1 MFIVRTSSYYSF
13 YLAQQPN
20 AGQARLF
27 ATVSGSHT
35 RTQPQSVGLLSTGE
49 RCDAEPCTCQ
59 HTTLTTCP
67 RQDSNPQTQQAIGGR
82 SSPQIARSL
91 DFKNICFGKCLLLVC
106 VCVCVCYMSK
116 SWKFTSCQILSLCVT
131 SRRGIQI
138 KIGIKSVSHKCTLP
152 SYYATC
158 SGCN

>member
-106 VCVCVCYMSK
+106 VCVCVCVLYVKILKIYFLPNFVFMCDIP
-116 SWKFTSCQILSLCVT
+116 SWYTDQD
-131 SRRGIQI
+131 RN
-138 KIGIKSVSHKCTLP
+138 KIGQSQMYFAFIL
-152 SYYATC
+152 
-158 SGCN
+158 CNMFRL